1 MTGIFFIKKQQISS
15 VFLLKYSILKSKLFF
30 FLYQFVYYYL
40 PQTLVHSH
48 LSQII
53 YVTKRLQKKYTVRFT
68 YYSFPIFLE
77 IESLLSEYICL
88 YEIIQSYKF
97 QLDIILVHMNHKA
110 SMGEFLLRFYR
121 VPCKLYSGV

>member
-1 MTGIFFIKKQQISS
+1 M
-15 VFLLKYSILKSKLFF
+15 
-30 FLYQFVYYYL
+30 
-40 PQTLVHSH
+40 HSH

-110 SMGEFLLRFYR
+110 FMGEFLLRFYR
-121 VPCKLYSGV
+121 VPCKLYFGV

>member
-1 MTGIFFIKKQQISS
+1 MHLSFYLNIK
-15 VFLLKYSILKSKLFF
+15 LNL

-48 LSQII
+48 ISQII
-53 YVTKRLQKKYTVRFT
+53 YVTNKLQKKYTVRFT

-88 YEIIQSYKF
+88 YDIIQSYKF
-97 QLDIILVHMNHKA
+97 QLDIILVHTNHKA
-110 SMGEFLLRFYR
+110 SMCEFILRFYR